1 MHVQTQRFG
10 EIDVPEHAVIQFPD
24 GILGFPQL
32 RRGCLLPYQ
41 PRPRC
46 PPCFGTS
53 VPKPP
58 PTPQPEPILRWLQSL
73 DDPSLLFLTVE
84 PYLIFPDYDV
94 ELSDADAAALQLDSA
109 EPPGELRPA
118 GELRPG
124 GRRCAPELRPAG
136 ELCPAG
142 ELRPAAVL
150 TLITISQPGKARRDG
165 GSASRA
171 SVSRAAVTTN
181 LLAPIVINTRTRRA
195 RQVILDSDR
204 YLTKHIIGVQIED
217 NLNAGADPKTR

>member
-53 VPKPP
+53 VPKLP

-94 ELSDADAAALQLDSA
+94 ELSDADAAALQFDSA
-109 EPPGELRPA
+109 EPPG
-118 GELRPG
+118 
-124 GRRCAPELRPAG
+124 ELRPAG